1 MSYLF
6 KIEDKIVQ
14 PTEEVLLIS
23 PFKEIWERDKS
34 KGKEIA
40 LKEFAFIEFTVS
52 LLASNPYKGY
62 SESIR
67 DSIVQQDI
75 FKDIEWKPDK
85 LIEEGKKKFE
95 SFQKDGSQSYTLYKS
110 AVAAKD
116 KLVNFLNEIDINER
130 NFKTGMPIYK
140 PKELT
145 SALLDVD
152 KVIASLDVLK
162 KKVEEELFESTK
174 VKGQKEISIFAKL
187 ESLNS

>member
-14 PTEEVLLIS
+14 PTEEALLIS

-67 DSIVQQDI
+67 DTVVIEDL
-75 FKDIEWKPDK
+75 FKGEKWIPDS
-85 LIEEGKKKFE
+85 LIKQGQYKFE
-95 SFQKDGSQSYTLYKS
+95 VFQKEGSQSYPLYKS
-110 AVAAKD
+110 SIKAKD
-116 KLVNFLNEIDINER
+116 NLVKFLESVDLTEK

-152 KVIASLDVLK
+152 KVTASLDALR
-162 KKVEEELFESTK
+162 KKVEEELYESAK
-174 VKGQKEISIFAKL
+174 IKGQKEISVFAKI

>member
-1 MSYLF
+1 MAYLF
-6 KIEDKIVQ
+6 RVEGKVVQ
-14 PTEEVLLIS
+14 PTEEALMIS
-23 PFKEIWERDKS
+23 PFKDLWERDNS

-67 DSIVQQDI
+67 GEIVIKDL
-75 FKDIEWKPDK
+75 FKEEWKPDNLVVEGQKK
-85 LIEEGKKKFE
+85 LDKFQTE
-95 SFQKDGSQSYTLYKS
+95 GSQSYSLYKS
-110 AVAAKD
+110 SIKAKD
-116 KLVNFLNEIDINER
+116 NLVEFLENIDLNSK
-130 NFKTGMPIYK
+130 NYKTGLPIYK

-152 KVIASLDVLK
+152 KVTTSLDALK

-174 VKGQKEISIFAKL
+174 TKGQKEISVFAKV
-187 ESLNS
+187 ESLS

>member
-1 MSYLF
+1 MAYLF
-6 KIEDKIVQ
+6 RVEGKVVQ
-14 PTEEVLLIS
+14 PTEEALMIS
-23 PFKEIWERDKS
+23 PFKDVWERDNS

-67 DSIVQQDI
+67 GEIVIKDL
-75 FKDIEWKPDK
+75 FKEEWKPDNLVVESQKK
-85 LIEEGKKKFE
+85 LDKFQTE
-95 SFQKDGSQSYTLYKS
+95 GSQSYSLYKS
-110 AVAAKD
+110 SIKAKD
-116 KLVNFLNEIDINER
+116 SLVTFLETIDLTSKN
-130 NFKTGMPIYK
+130 KMGMPIYK

-152 KVIASLDVLK
+152 KVTTSLDALK

-174 VKGQKEISIFAKL
+174 TKGQKEISVFAKV
-187 ESLNS
+187 ESLS

>member
-95 SFQKDGSQSYTLYKS
+95 NFQKDGSQSYTLYKS

-152 KVIASLDVLK
+152 KVIASLDILK